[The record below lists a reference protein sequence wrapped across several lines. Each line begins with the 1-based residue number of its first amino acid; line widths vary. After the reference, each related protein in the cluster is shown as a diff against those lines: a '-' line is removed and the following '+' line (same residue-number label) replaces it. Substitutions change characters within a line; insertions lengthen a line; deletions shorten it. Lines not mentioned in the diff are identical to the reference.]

1 MALDQSFIG
10 RSYPPTS
17 TYEVSREKIREFAD
31 AIGDANPVY
40 RDQDAARAAGHPDV
54 IAPPTFITVVNIPA
68 VNTVV
73 ADPALGLDYSRMVH
87 GLQSFTYARP
97 VRAGDV
103 LALTV
108 TIDDIMDRAGNDF
121 LTVRAEVNAAD
132 GELVCTTS
140 AQLVVRRGDDA

>member
-1 MALDQSFIG
+1 LDQSFIG

-31 AIGDANPVY
+31 AIGDTNPVY

-87 GLQSFTYARP
+87 GLQSFTYTRP

-140 AQLVVRRGDDA
+140 AQLVVRRGDEA